1 MEDFSQY
8 RAQFV
13 TAAKSRIVTLQ
24 QQLGEIRNDLS
35 NQTMLHEIHINAHS
49 LRGEAY
55 AVGYK
60 QLGDLIEVLENYVQH
75 LIQTQKS
82 FPIEKFPAFSY
93 TVAMVVSTVERLE
106 HQPEL
111 PELADVIRTAQEQL
125 HVTSL

>member
-8 RAQFV
+8 QAQFV
-13 TAAKSRIVTLQ
+13 TAAKTRIVSLQ
-24 QQLGEIRNDLS
+24 EQLREIRNDLS
-35 NQTMLHEIHINAHS
+35 NQTILHEIHINTHS

-60 QLGDLIEVLENYVQH
+60 QLGDLIGVLENYVQH
-75 LIQTQKS
+75 LIKTQKS

-106 HQPEL
+106 NQPVE
-111 PELADVIRTAQEQL
+111 PELADVIRTADEQL
-125 HVTSL
+125 HVTSI